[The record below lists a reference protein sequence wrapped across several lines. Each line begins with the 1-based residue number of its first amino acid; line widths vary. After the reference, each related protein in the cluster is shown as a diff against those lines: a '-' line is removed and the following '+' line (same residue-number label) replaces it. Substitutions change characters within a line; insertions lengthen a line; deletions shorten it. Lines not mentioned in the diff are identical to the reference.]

1 MQQPVPSKAQLTV
14 PTYEQ
19 LMSPLLEV
27 AADRQP
33 HRVREIAD
41 QVATKVSLPEHL
53 RGETLPDGRNKLIH
67 RLEWART
74 YLKKAGLL
82 EYPSRGV
89 FRITERGLT
98 ALKESPGGINNRFLQ
113 RFPEFLEFK
122 HSKADRNEVATTVGD
137 ELELDPEEAIENAYQ
152 ALRREIESDLLK
164 RAKLGSPEFF
174 EQLVVDL
181 LLKMGYGGSRKEAGR
196 AIGKSGDEGID
207 GVIDEDALGLDVVY
221 VQAKRW
227 SNRTVTRQDI
237 QQFVGALQGKRARKG
252 IFITTS
258 DFAGTA
264 REYVK
269 TIDNKVVL
277 IDGITLAGLLFDH
290 GIGVSET
297 KSYRMKRID
306 SDYFEE

>member
-1 MQQPVPSKAQLTV
+1 MSDAMAATAHVSV

-19 LMSPLLEV
+19 LMSPLLQV
-27 AADRQP
+27 AQDGQP
-33 HRVREIAD
+33 HRVREIAE
-41 QVATKVSLPEHL
+41 QVADRIFLPESL
-53 RGETLPDGRNKLIH
+53 RRETLPDGRNKLIH

-82 EYPSRGV
+82 EYPARGV
-89 FRITERGLT
+89 FKVTDRGLT
-98 ALKESPGGINNRFLQ
+98 ALHENSDGINNRFLEK
-113 RFPEFLEFK
+113 FPEFVEFR
-122 HSKADRNEVATTVGD
+122 HSRSERSEVSVPSDATD
-137 ELELDPEEAIENAYQ
+137 LDPEEAIENGYQ
-152 ALRREIESDLLK
+152 ALRREIEGELLR
-164 RAKLGSPEFF
+164 RAKQGTPEFF

-196 AIGKSGDEGID
+196 AIGKAGDEGID

-221 VQAKRW
+221 IQAKRW

-277 IDGITLAGLLFDH
+277 IDGGMLAGLLFDY
-290 GIGVSET
+290 GIGVSQT
-297 KSYRMKRID
+297 KSYVMKRID

>member
-1 MQQPVPSKAQLTV
+1 MQ
-14 PTYEQ
+14 
-19 LMSPLLEV
+19 V
-27 AADRQP
+27 AADGKP
-33 HRVREIAD
+33 HRVREVADEIAR
-41 QVATKVSLPEHL
+41 QVSLPEAL
-53 RGETLPDGRNKLIH
+53 RRETLPDGRNKLIH

-82 EYPSRGV
+82 EYPNRGV
-89 FRITERGLT
+89 FRITDRGLQT
-98 ALKESPGGINNRFLQ
+98 VKENRSPIDNRYLQ

-122 HSKADRNEVATTVGD
+122 HSRSERNENVPAGVETS
-137 ELELDPEEAIENAYQ
+137 ELDPEEAIENAYQ
-152 ALRREIESDLLK
+152 ALRREIESELLR
-164 RAKLGSPEFF
+164 RAKLGTPDFF

-264 REYVK
+264 RDYVK

-277 IDGITLAGLLFDH
+277 IDG
-290 GIGVSET
+290 
-297 KSYRMKRID
+297 
-306 SDYFEE
+306 

>member
-1 MQQPVPSKAQLTV
+1 MVEPVARAAATTV

-19 LMSPLLEV
+19 LMFPLLLA

-33 HRVREIAD
+33 HRVREVVEK
-41 QVATKVSLPEHL
+41 VAGHFSLPENL
-53 RGETLPDGRNKLIH
+53 RQETLPDGRNRLIH

-74 YLKKAGLL
+74 YLKKAGLF
-82 EYPSRGV
+82 EYPSRG
-89 FRITERGLT
+89 FFKITQRGLT
-98 ALKESPGGINNRFLQ
+98 ALKESPNGVDNKYLRK
-113 RFPEFLEFK
+113 FPEFLEFK
-122 HSKADRNEVATTVGD
+122 QSKPEHHENATPTETEG
-137 ELELDPEEAIENAYQ
+137 LDPEEAIENSYQ
-152 ALRREIESDLLK
+152 ALRAEIENDVLS
-164 RAKLGSPEFF
+164 RAKAGSPEFF

-181 LLKMGYGGSRKEAGR
+181 LLKMGYGGSRKGAGR

-227 SNRTVTRQDI
+227 TTRMVNRQDI

-258 DFAGTA
+258 DFVNSA

-269 TIDNKVVL
+269 TIENKVVL
-277 IDGITLAGLLFDH
+277 IDGSTLAGLLFDY

-297 KSYRMKRID
+297 KSYVMKRID